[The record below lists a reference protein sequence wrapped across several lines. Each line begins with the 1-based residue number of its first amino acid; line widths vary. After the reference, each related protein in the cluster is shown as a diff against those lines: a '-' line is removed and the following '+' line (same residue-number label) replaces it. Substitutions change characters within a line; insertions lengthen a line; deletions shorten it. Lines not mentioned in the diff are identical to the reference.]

1 MPLGALSIRKKMRL
15 SDFPLLSPDILNVK
29 VTDVSDKNIQWK
41 PNVEVFLWKD
51 ADQFWL
57 RQEDHIVVVLPADT
71 GKQLEFLIQRR
82 ELPWLLVR
90 SKDDLLRL
98 QCGLPADWLLL
109 DEPLQ
114 ICVDNFVVDQL
125 QRSNAIDRTD
135 VALAVAWCL
144 DEFVIEGEPRRV
156 AAVRHDSTTPGN
168 WQIIGR
174 AWRADL
180 QRDSLGKIHV
190 RRIAPSTQAVDA
202 WSLIQGKITF
212 VDDSLRAQL
221 LSEGQQALLNQS
233 IQSNG
238 SYLELWKKYGEQEW
252 QRSLSQAANLGVLP
266 YRAREESTDEGGA
279 WRFHVDPAALNEF
292 RRQWQSIEYDESLAL
307 EAGQFAPDW
316 TDIHH
321 TDLSQV
327 DSRRRYRGRPVFE
340 SKALVIESSQSAPP
354 EEGFLYLSLAGDR
367 TVQERRFKARANI
380 ESGLRL
386 PQLRYILQQVP
397 VPVLRRTKHE
407 ALTAYARECFKS
419 GKPTDRQTDAIKAA
433 LDTPDIALIIGPP
446 GTGKTQVIAALER
459 RLSEIG
465 GGDTAQ
471 HQVLI
476 SSFQHDAVENALERT
491 DVYGLPPVKVGE
503 RRGRDGIDPVERW
516 CSNQHK
522 KVSVMVDAYNEREP
536 HVRLLRSVHQRLAIL
551 RHAQLDDR
559 EKNTILNEMN
569 SLLEELETAHR
580 IRLPALLKDQWGDYI
595 AMQPEPGRT
604 ISMEERDVSL
614 RKVRALR
621 VTPESF
627 ADDGPDRA
635 YEAHAALGESE
646 RIAQDDLLQL
656 SELGTFQ
663 KLDSEKAI
671 DVVHLRDRL
680 IDALMPDYRPP
691 AIKHRLDA
699 KGARLIA
706 QLENS
711 LEDRLKQ
718 TRYGVASVLAHYRDT
733 FVNNPERTRMTVREY
748 AMIVGATC
756 QQAASKGMANLK
768 SLSRIGDAGIEF
780 DTVIIDEAA
789 RANPLD
795 LFIPMSMAR
804 RRVILVGDHRQLP
817 HLLEADLEEEVAD
830 RHALN
835 KEQREAYSQS
845 LFERLW
851 RQLKVRQEA
860 DGIPR
865 VVMLDM
871 QFRMHPI
878 LGKFVSEQF
887 YEKENLEALQSGREA
902 AEFLNAVPGYEE
914 KVCAWLD
921 VPLSR
926 GAENKRGMSH
936 RRPVEVRQVAG
947 ETLRLLKACGPDV
960 SVGVITFYSAQRDD
974 IFDELAQPEIGVAER
989 DPETREWRVTE
1000 SWRRTSAGDE
1010 RLRIGTVDAFQGKEF
1025 DIVLLSVV
1033 RSNSIRI
1040 PSGAP
1045 GDDAFETAA
1054 NRKYGHLRLSNR
1066 LNVAMSRQRSLL
1078 IAIGDKSMARGK
1090 EADDAVPALAAF
1102 LKLCEGKYDIVR

>member
-1 MPLGALSIRKKMRL
+1 MRL

-29 VTDVSDKNIQWK
+29 VKDASDKNVQWK
-41 PNVEVFLWKD
+41 ANAEVFLWKD
-51 ADQFWL
+51 EDQFWL
-57 RQEDHIVVVLPADT
+57 RQEDRHVAVLPADT
-71 GKQLEFLIQRR
+71 GPHFEFLIQRR

-90 SKDDLLRL
+90 SKGDQLRL
-98 QCGLPADWLLL
+98 QFGQPADWLPL

-114 ICVDNFVVDQL
+114 ICVDNFVVGQL
-125 QRSNAIDRTD
+125 KSSNAIEREDA
-135 VALAVAWCL
+135 ALAVRWCL
-144 DEFVIEGEPRRV
+144 EEFVIEGEPRRL
-156 AAVRHDSTTPGN
+156 AAVRHDSTTPGD
-168 WQIIGR
+168 WQVIGR

-190 RRIAPSTQAVDA
+190 RRIARSAQAVEA
-202 WSLIQGKITF
+202 WSLIQGKISF
-212 VDDSLRAQL
+212 VDDSDRAQL
-221 LSEGQQALLNQS
+221 LSEAQQALLNQS

-266 YRAREESTDEGGA
+266 YRSREESTDEGGA

-292 RRQWQSIEYDESLAL
+292 RHEWQFIEYDDSLAL

-316 TDIHH
+316 TDVHH

-327 DSRRRYRGRPVFE
+327 DNRRRFRGRPVFE
-340 SKALVIESSQSAPP
+340 SKALVIESGQSAPP
-354 EEGFLYLSLAGDR
+354 EEGYLYLSLAGDR

-380 ESGLRL
+380 ESGQRL

-397 VPVLRRTKHE
+397 VPVLRRAKHE
-407 ALTAYARECFKS
+407 ALTAYARQCFKS
-419 GKPTDRQTDAIKAA
+419 GRPTSRQIDAIKVA

-459 RLSEIG
+459 RLSEIS
-465 GGDTAQ
+465 GGDTDQ

-503 RRGRDGIDPVERW
+503 KRGRDGIDPIERW
-516 CSNQHK
+516 CGNQHK
-522 KVSVMVDAYNEREP
+522 KVSAVVDAANEKEA
-536 HVRLLRSVHQRLAIL
+536 HVPLLRNLHQRLAIL

-559 EKNTILNEMN
+559 ESRANLDAAN

-580 IRLPALLKDQWGDYI
+580 IRLPALLRDEWRDYI
-595 AMQPEPGRT
+595 AKQPDAGRT
-604 ISMEERDVSL
+604 TSMEERWLSL

-621 VTPESF
+621 VTPDSF

-635 YEAHAALGESE
+635 YEAYLALRESE
-646 RIAQDDLLQL
+646 RIPEEDLRLV
-656 SELGTFQ
+656 SEVAAFQ
-663 KLDSEKAI
+663 KLDPKTAI
-671 DVVHLRDRL
+671 DVVQLRDRL

-699 KGARLIA
+699 DGIRLIA
-706 QLENS
+706 QLENA

-718 TRYGVASVLAHYRDT
+718 THYGVAGVLARYRDT

-768 SLSRIGDAGIEF
+768 SLSGIGDTGIEF

-804 RRVILVGDHRQLP
+804 RRLVLVGDHRQLP
-817 HLLEADLEEEVAD
+817 HLLEADLEEEVAE
-830 RHALN
+830 RHALSN
-835 KEQREAYSQS
+835 EQREAYSQS

-851 RQLKVRQEA
+851 RQLKAREEA
-860 DGIPR
+860 DGIRR
-865 VVMLDM
+865 VVMLDT

-878 LGKFVSEQF
+878 LGKFISEQF
-887 YEKENLEALQSGREA
+887 YEKEKLDALKPGREA
-902 AEFLNAVPGYEE
+902 AEFLNAVPGYEG

-926 GAENKRGMSH
+926 GAEDKRGMSR
-936 RRPVEVRQVAG
+936 RRPFEVQQVAG

-960 SVGVITFYSAQRDD
+960 SIGVITFYSAQRDD
-974 IFDELAQPEIGVAER
+974 IFEELAHLEMNVTER
-989 DPETREWRVTE
+989 DTETREWRITE
-1000 SWRRTSAGDE
+1000 PWRRTSAGDE

-1033 RSNSIRI
+1033 RSNSNRI
-1040 PSGAP
+1040 PPGSP
-1045 GDDAFETAA
+1045 GDEAFEKAA
-1054 NRKYGHLRLSNR
+1054 NHKYGHLRLNNR

-1078 IAIGDKSMARGK
+1078 IAVGDRSMAQGK
-1090 EADDAVPALAAF
+1090 KADDAVPALAAF
-1102 LKLCEGKYDIVR
+1102 LRLCEGEHGIVC